1 MKIRA
6 PLASISMALF
16 VLCAIPAAQ
25 AQESAVET
33 AALRCSAVSLLHSS
47 LTVPSPQFGEVMTQI
62 AGLFAEIY
70 STQVS
75 QRTKAKLAV
84 ADLKA
89 RRDAVLG
96 ELRKGW
102 PGNKDKVIRDAAAC
116 NAWRGEFFAKLPE
129 KPTEKQFM
137 AALAQTTPPT
147 AAPAKADIDKWTK
160 LTTEAMGA
168 AAAMNLQPPKK

>member
-6 PLASISMALF
+6 LMACTL
-16 VLCAIPAAQ
+16 VACSVQVAQ
-25 AQESAVET
+25 AQESATET

-47 LTVPSPQFGEVMTQI
+47 LTVPSPQFGELMTQI

-75 QRTKAKLAV
+75 QRTKAKPAV
-84 ADLKA
+84 ADIKA
-89 RRDAVLG
+89 RRDAVLS

-102 PGNKDKVIRDAAAC
+102 PGNKDKLIRDAAAC

-129 KPTEKQFM
+129 KPNEKQFI
-137 AALAQTTPPT
+137 AALAQSAPPT
-147 AAPAKADIDKWTK
+147 APVSKADIEKWTK

>member
-1 MKIRA
+1 MRRGLR
-6 PLASISMALF
+6 PLCEI
-16 VLCAIPAAQ
+16 
-25 AQESAVET
+25 
-33 AALRCSAVSLLHSS
+33 
-47 LTVPSPQFGEVMTQI
+47 VPSPQLGEVMTQI

-75 QRTKAKLAV
+75 QRTRAKFAL

-89 RRDAVLG
+89 RRDAMLG

-102 PGNKDKVIRDAAAC
+102 PGNKDKLIRDAGTC

-129 KPTEKQFM
+129 KPTEWQFM
-137 AALAQTTPPT
+137 AALAQAMPPT
-147 AAPAKADIDKWTK
+147 APVNKADIDKWTK

-168 AAAMNLQPPKK
+168 AAAMNLQPQKK

>member
-1 MKIRA
+1 MKTRA
-6 PLASISMALF
+6 LITTLIAAGTLQAASAH
-16 VLCAIPAAQ
+16 
-25 AQESAVET
+25 AQETAVET

-47 LTVPSPQFGEVMTQI
+47 LTVPSPQFGELMGQI

-75 QRTKAKLAV
+75 QRTKAKPAI
-84 ADLKA
+84 ADIKA

-102 PGNKDKVIRDAAAC
+102 PANKDKLIHDAATC
-116 NAWRGEFFAKLPE
+116 NAWRGEFFARLPE
-129 KPTEKQFM
+129 KPTDKQFI
-137 AALAQTTPPT
+137 AALAQSTPPS
-147 AAPAKADIDKWTK
+147 APVSKTELDKWTR

-168 AAAMNLQPPKK
+168 AAAMNLQAPKK

>member
-1 MKIRA
+1 MKIRLH
-6 PLASISMALF
+6 LAFISMTLS
-16 VLCAIPAAQ
+16 VLCAVPTVQ

-70 STQVS
+70 STQIS
-75 QRTKAKLAV
+75 QRTKAKLTV

-89 RRDAVLG
+89 RRDAVLS

-102 PGNKDKVIRDAAAC
+102 PGNKDKVIRDAATC
-116 NAWRGEFFAKLPE
+116 NVWRGEFFAKLPE

-147 AAPAKADIDKWTK
+147 AARP
-160 LTTEAMGA
+160 
-168 AAAMNLQPPKK
+168 

>member
-1 MKIRA
+1 MKTPTLIA
-6 PLASISMALF
+6 AMIVACS
-16 VLCAIPAAQ
+16 VQVAQ

-47 LTVPSPQFGEVMTQI
+47 LTVPSPQFGELMGQI

-70 STQVS
+70 STQVNL
-75 QRTKAKLAV
+75 RTKARPAI
-84 ADLKA
+84 ADIKA

-96 ELRKGW
+96 DLRKGW
-102 PGNKDKVIRDAAAC
+102 PGNKDKLIRDAATC
-116 NAWRGEFFAKLPE
+116 NAWSGEFFAKLPD
-129 KPTEKQFM
+129 KPTEKQFS
-137 AALAQTTPPT
+137 AALAQSAPPT
-147 AAPAKADIDKWTK
+147 SPPGKADIDKWVR

>member
-6 PLASISMALF
+6 LI
-16 VLCAIPAAQ
+16 VAAVAACSVQAVQ

-70 STQVS
+70 SNQVS
-75 QRTKAKLAV
+75 QRTKAKLAM

-102 PGNKDKVIRDAAAC
+102 PGNKDKLIRDAAAC

-137 AALAQTTPPT
+137 AALAQATPPT
-147 AAPAKADIDKWTK
+147 APVSKTDIDKWTK

>member
-1 MKIRA
+1 MKTRNLITTLVA
-6 PLASISMALF
+6 ACALQ
-16 VLCAIPAAQ
+16 AAAVQ
-25 AQESAVET
+25 AQETAVET

-47 LTVPSPQFGEVMTQI
+47 LTVPSPQFGEVMGQI

-75 QRTKAKLAV
+75 LRTKAKPAI
-84 ADLKA
+84 ADIKA
-89 RRDAVLG
+89 RRDAVLS

-102 PGNKDKVIRDAAAC
+102 PANKDKLIRDAATC

-129 KPTEKQFM
+129 KPTEKQFGT
-137 AALAQTTPPT
+137 ALAQSTLPT
-147 AAPAKADIDKWTK
+147 AAVSKAEIEKWTQ

-168 AAAMNLQPPKK
+168 AAAMNLQAPKK